1 MKKTFKILFMLILI
15 GNIGF
20 GQTAKVPNIKF
31 SFNQVRD
38 IRTLLGDKN
47 SIAFYAEKKGT
58 ITNLSYAIYD
68 LSTSEVSNFNG
79 NPISNEDFIKLYE
92 KMTLNKKIKFSDTD
106 FGSIGIKTSPQG
118 NAFIKRY
125 NFMNT
130 QLSTTKKKVYF
141 LFLYAYKN
149 KLKLKIAK
157 SLTGKPKGGGGGVG
171 EVTVMP
177 APPR

>member
-1 MKKTFKILFMLILI
+1 MKKTFKILFMLIA
-15 GNIGF
+15 NIGF

-31 SFNQVRD
+31 SFTQVKD

-47 SIAFYAEKKGT
+47 SIAFYAEKKGN
-58 ITNLSYAIYD
+58 ITKLSYAIYD
-68 LSTSEVSNFNG
+68 LSTLQVSNYNG

-106 FGSIGIKTSPQG
+106 FGSIGIKTDSQG

-125 NFMNT
+125 NFMNV
-130 QLSTTKKKVYF
+130 QLSTAEKKIYF

-157 SLTGKPKGGGGGVG
+157 SLTGKPLGGGGGVG